1 MKKTHPRSV
10 VCGEVVDPQ
19 PAPAVWLCAGEAEF
33 SAASPGLDRALA
45 TAAQQHR
52 AATELMLNS
61 ELVSV
66 SSAVTVW

>member
-1 MKKTHPRSV
+1 MWCS
-10 VCGEVVDPQ
+10 GG
-19 PAPAVWLCAGEAEF
+19 APTRARCVAVWLCAEF

>member
-19 PAPAVWLCAGEAEF
+19 LAPAVWLCAEF

>member
-1 MKKTHPRSV
+1 MRCTGV
-10 VCGEVVDPQ
+10 LVWNQ
-19 PAPAVWLCAGEAEF
+19 PAAAVWLCAGEAEF
-33 SAASPGLDRALA
+33 SAASPGLDRELA
-45 TAAQQHR
+45 TAPQQHR